1 MSILFGPDQ
10 SNLHELFDRVETI
23 AVIGCSSNPYRTS
36 NHITKYLID
45 QGFNVIPVNP
55 YETEVFRLK
64 SYPSIDEIPKDV
76 KVDVMNIFRNKKY
89 TDETV
94 IEIIEWANRREQ
106 KPIIWTQLD
115 VSTDSAKKRAENEEL
130 IYIKNRCIMVDH
142 RSV

>member
-1 MSILFGPDQ
+1 LSILFGADKPDL
-10 SNLHELFDRVETI
+10 NELFDTVETI

-45 QGFNVIPVNP
+45 QGFTVIPINP
-55 YETEVFRLK
+55 NETEVFGLK
-64 SYPSIDEIPKDV
+64 SYPSIDDIPEEV

-94 IEIIEWANRREQ
+94 IEIIEWADRREQ

-115 VSTDSAKKRAENEEL
+115 VSTDSAKKKAKDRDLTYVE
-130 IYIKNRCIMVDH
+130 NRCIMVDH
-142 RSV
+142 RSI

>member
-1 MSILFGPDQ
+1 MSILFGTDQ
-10 SNLHELFDRVETI
+10 PNLKELFDTVETI

-55 YETEVFRLK
+55 NETEVFGLK
-64 SYPSIDEIPKDV
+64 SYPSIDEIPEDV
-76 KVDVMNIFRNKKY
+76 NVDIMNIFRNKKY

-94 IEIIEWANRREQ
+94 IEIIEWADRRGQE
-106 KPIIWTQLD
+106 PIIWTQLD
-115 VSTDSAKKRAENEEL
+115 VGTDSSQKRAEESGL
-130 IYIKNRCIMVDH
+130 TYIKNRCIMVDH

>member
-1 MSILFGPDQ
+1 MSILFGTDQ
-10 SNLHELFDRVETI
+10 PNLKELFETAETI

-45 QGFNVIPVNP
+45 QGFTVIPVNP
-55 YETEVFRLK
+55 NETEVFGLK
-64 SYPSIDEIPKDV
+64 SYPSIDEIPENIN
-76 KVDVMNIFRNKKY
+76 VDIMNIFRNKKY

-94 IEIIEWANRREQ
+94 IEIIEWADRSGQ

-115 VSTDSAKKRAENEEL
+115 VGTDSSKKRSEESGL
-130 IYIKNRCIMVDH
+130 TYIKNRCIMVDH

>member
-10 SNLHELFDRVETI
+10 TNLEELFDKVETI

-45 QGFNVIPVNP
+45 QGFNVIPINP
-55 YETEVFRLK
+55 NETEVFGLK
-64 SYPSIDEIPKDV
+64 CYPSIDEIPEGV
-76 KVDVMNIFRNKKY
+76 KVDVMNIFRNKKF

-94 IEIIEWANRREQ
+94 IEIIEWADRREQ

-115 VSTDSAKKRAENEEL
+115 VSTDSAKKRVESEEL

>member
-1 MSILFGPDQ
+1 MSTLFGPSRQ
-10 SNLHELFDRVETI
+10 NLNELFESIETV

-36 NHITKYLID
+36 HHISKYLLNN
-45 QGFNVIPVNP
+45 GFDIIPVNP
-55 YETEVFRLK
+55 NESEVLGIK
-64 SYPSIDEIPKDV
+64 SYPSIDDIPDDV

-94 IEIIEWANRREQ
+94 IEIIEWADRRGQ

-115 VSTDSAKKRAENEEL
+115 VSTDSAKSKAEEAGL
-130 IYIKNRCIMVDH
+130 TYIENRCIMVDH

>member
-1 MSILFGPDQ
+1 MSILFGLGQYNPK
-10 SNLHELFDRVETI
+10 ELFDDVETI

-45 QGFNVIPVNP
+45 QGFQIIPVNP
-55 YETEVFRLK
+55 NETEIFGLK
-64 SYPSIDEIPKDV
+64 CYPSIDDIPENIT
-76 KVDVMNIFRNKKY
+76 VDIMNIFRNKKY

-94 IEIIEWANRREQ
+94 IEIIEWADRRGQ

-115 VSTDSAKKRAENEEL
+115 VSTDSAKQKAEENGL
-130 IYIKNRCIMVDH
+130 TYIKNRCIMVDH